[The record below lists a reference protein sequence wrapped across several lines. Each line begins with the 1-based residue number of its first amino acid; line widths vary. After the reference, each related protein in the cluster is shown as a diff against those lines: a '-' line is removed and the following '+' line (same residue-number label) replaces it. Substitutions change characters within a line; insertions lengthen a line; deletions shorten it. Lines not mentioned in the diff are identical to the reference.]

1 LLKNTFILGMPLQ
14 FVIVAITAILFVVYV
29 VAMSASTRI
38 ENRNDALIESTQTEI
53 YAWESVALWMC
64 PLH

>member
-1 LLKNTFILGMPLQ
+1 MPLQ

-53 YAWESVALWMC
+53 YAWESMALWMC

>member
-1 LLKNTFILGMPLQ
+1 MRHTFVLGMPLQ
-14 FVIVAITAILFVVYV
+14 FAIVALVALLLVIYV

-38 ENRNDALIESTQTEI
+38 ENRKELRIESSGTEI
-53 YAWESVALWMC
+53 YAWESAALWMC

>member
-1 LLKNTFILGMPLQ
+1 MRNTFVLGMPLQ
-14 FVIVAITAILFVVYV
+14 FVIVAFVALLLVIYV

-38 ENRNDALIESTQTEI
+38 ENRKELRIESSGTEI
-53 YAWESVALWMC
+53 YAWESAALWVC

>member
-1 LLKNTFILGMPLQ
+1 MPLQ

>member
-1 LLKNTFILGMPLQ
+1 MPLQ

-53 YAWESVALWMC
+53 YAWESMALWMC
-64 PLH
+64 LLH

>member
-1 LLKNTFILGMPLQ
+1 MRNTFVLGMPLQ
-14 FVIVAITAILFVVYV
+14 FVIVVFVALLLVIYV

-38 ENRNDALIESTQTEI
+38 ENRKELRIESSGTEI
-53 YAWESVALWMC
+53 YAWESAALWMC

>member
-1 LLKNTFILGMPLQ
+1 MRNTFVLGMPLQ
-14 FVIVAITAILFVVYV
+14 FAIVAFVALLLVIYV

-38 ENRNDALIESTQTEI
+38 ENRKELRIESSQTEI
-53 YAWESVALWMC
+53 YAWESAALWMC

>member
-1 LLKNTFILGMPLQ
+1 MRHTFVLGMPLQ
-14 FVIVAITAILFVVYV
+14 FVIVALVALLLVIYV

-38 ENRNDALIESTQTEI
+38 ENRKEFRIESSQTEI
-53 YAWESVALWMC
+53 YAWESAALWMC

>member
-1 LLKNTFILGMPLQ
+1 MRNTFVLGRPLQ
-14 FVIVAITAILFVVYV
+14 FVIVAFVALLLVIYV

-38 ENRNDALIESTQTEI
+38 ENRKELRIESSGTEI
-53 YAWESVALWMC
+53 YAWESAALWMC